1 MSDATD
7 KITALKNI
15 ILARADGQ
23 RIAMLS
29 DARNEA
35 QEWVQKETEKL
46 ERETQFV
53 AHDAKVRSDE
63 IHRRQILAAERTQSV
78 ETLRLQNRLLAT
90 LLERFHDGLVKLRDR
105 PYYSDLL
112 TGLLIKGVGQLNES
126 SVCFQLATLDAALAT
141 RILERAQA
149 KCPAVKISFDANPAP
164 IQGGCWIFT
173 EDRKKQV
180 NLDWQSYT
188 LDASDKLAERLSTVL

>member
-23 RIAMLS
+23 RVAILN

-53 AHDAKVRSDE
+53 IQDAKSRSEE

-78 ETLRLQNRLLAT
+78 ETLRLQNRLLTT
-90 LLERFHDGLVKLRDR
+90 LLEQFQDGLVKLRDR
-105 PYYSDLL
+105 SDYSN
-112 TGLLIKGVGQLNES
+112 LIAGVLVKGVTQLNEP
-126 SVCFQLATLDAALAT
+126 SVLFRLATLDAPLAT
-141 RILERAQA
+141 DILKRAQA
-149 KCPAVKISFDANPAP
+149 KCPGVKITFDDNPAP
-164 IQGGCWIFT
+164 ILGGCWVFS
-173 EDRKKQV
+173 ENRKKQV

-188 LDASDKLAERLSTVL
+188 LDASDKLAERLATVL